1 MVTHQTGFPFS
12 KHFSCSC
19 DAETSRP
26 QENAL
31 TGLFLDKK
39 PRHAQPIGGSMRV
52 KSFSPNAPPIRCRM
66 ASEQFKKEEHRGAWT
81 NRFPGQRLPM
91 TEAGSKEWR
100 GA

>member
-12 KHFSCSC
+12 KHFSCSS

-39 PRHAQPIGGSMRV
+39 PRHAQPIRGTPAGEIVLAKYTTDSM
-52 KSFSPNAPPIRCRM
+52 PNG
-66 ASEQFKKEEHRGAWT
+66 F
-81 NRFPGQRLPM
+81 
-91 TEAGSKEWR
+91 
-100 GA
+100 